1 MLPFPL
7 SMGFPGGS
15 VIKNPPANAGDA
27 GRYGFGSWVGKFP
40 WRKEWLPTSIFLPGE
55 SHGQRSLAGYNP
67 WDCKESDTNE
77 HTHTSL
83 SIEIGRRHNKGL

>member
-1 MLPFPL
+1 MLPFLL

-27 GRYGFGSWVGKFP
+27 GSFSGSGSWRSKWQTIPV
-40 WRKEWLPTSIFLPGE
+40 FLSGE
-55 SHGQRSLAGYNP
+55 SHGQRSPEDNNP
-67 WDCKESDTNE
+67 WDCKGSDRNE

-83 SIEIGRRHNKGL
+83 SIELGRRHNKGL